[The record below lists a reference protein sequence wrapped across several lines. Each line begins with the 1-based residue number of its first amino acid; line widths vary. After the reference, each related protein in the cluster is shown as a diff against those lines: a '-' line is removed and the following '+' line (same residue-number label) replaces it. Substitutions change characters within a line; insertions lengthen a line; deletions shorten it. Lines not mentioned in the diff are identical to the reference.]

1 MKKDG
6 RKEKGERVKEGWG
19 GGGKKGGRAL
29 KGCAPPFSPPPV
41 PRLFSHLLAPTSRST
56 ELARVL
62 MKSSGSYWFPL

>member
-19 GGGKKGGRAL
+19 GGKKREEGR
-29 KGCAPPFSPPPV
+29 SRVVPPPV

>member
-19 GGGKKGGRAL
+19 GGKKGR
-29 KGCAPPFSPPPV
+29 KGAQGLCPPPV